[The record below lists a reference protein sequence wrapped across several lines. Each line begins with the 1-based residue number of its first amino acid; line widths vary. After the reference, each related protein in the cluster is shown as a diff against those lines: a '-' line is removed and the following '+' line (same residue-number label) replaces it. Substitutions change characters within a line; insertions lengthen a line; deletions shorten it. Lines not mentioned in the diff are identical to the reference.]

1 MRTGNREGRSRRRDM
16 LRLCAAAF
24 LAVGAAT
31 ASPPKMWAQQSAKIP
46 RIGWIWAGRSTG
58 NPIEA
63 AGFRQGLKE
72 FGYIEGQN
80 IVVDYSFG
88 EGRND
93 RIADLAAELVQLR
106 PDVLVA
112 LGDLTVGAVK
122 SAT

>member
-1 MRTGNREGRSRRRDM
+1 M
-16 LRLCAAAF
+16 LRLCQAAL
-24 LAVGAAT
+24 LAAGATA
-31 ASPPKMWAQQSAKIP
+31 ASPPAMWAQQSAKIP

-93 RIADLAAELVQLR
+93 RIADGRV
-106 PDVLVA
+106 
-112 LGDLTVGAVK
+112 
-122 SAT
+122 